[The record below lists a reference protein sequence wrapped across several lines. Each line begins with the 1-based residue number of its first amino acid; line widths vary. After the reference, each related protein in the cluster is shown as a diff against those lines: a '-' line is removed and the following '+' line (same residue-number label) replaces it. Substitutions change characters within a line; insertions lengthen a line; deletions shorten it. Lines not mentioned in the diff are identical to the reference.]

1 MEGPDRQ
8 CFLISELPLYR
19 DLGEDHALAAE
30 KRGLVA
36 RQVIRK
42 RLSIWKLSGKEV
54 DYTA

>member
-42 RLSIWKLSGKEV
+42 RLSIWKLSGNEV